1 MSEVNLRTIVLA
13 YDGSEG
19 AENAV
24 AFTRSLAAK
33 YDAHILVVVAFPHEL
48 HLGAT
53 VSSDVDARNIHES
66 VTLAER
72 LVSELTRDGLSA
84 ESDVLEGPPADAI
97 LNAAQAHKADL
108 IVMGSRGFGQ
118 FTGLLLGSVSDR
130 VVHYSTV
137 PVLVAR

>member
-1 MSEVNLRTIVLA
+1 MARI
-13 YDGSEG
+13 GSP
-19 AENAV
+19 V
-24 AFTRSLAAK
+24 
-33 YDAHILVVVAFPHEL
+33 P
-48 HLGAT
+48 
-53 VSSDVDARNIHES
+53 SDDDVRDIHDS

-72 LVSELTRDGLSA
+72 LVAELTRDGLSA
-84 ESDVLEGPPADAI
+84 ETDVLEGPAADAI
-97 LNAAQAHKADL
+97 INAADARKADL

>member
-1 MSEVNLRTIVLA
+1 MSEVDLHTIVLA

-19 AENAV
+19 AEKAV
-24 AFTRSLAAK
+24 ALTRSLATK
-33 YDAHILVVVAFPHEL
+33 FGAHVVVVVSFPRVTHI
-48 HLGAT
+48 G
-53 VSSDVDARNIHES
+53 SPIPSDGDVRDIHDS
-66 VTLAER
+66 VTLAES
-72 LVSELTRDGLSA
+72 LVAELTRAGLSA
-84 ESDVLEGPPADAI
+84 ETDVLEGPPADAI
-97 LNAAQAHKADL
+97 INAATARKADL

>member
-1 MSEVNLRTIVLA
+1 MSEVDLRTIVLA

-19 AENAV
+19 AERAV
-24 AFTRSLAAK
+24 ALTRSLAAK
-33 YDAHILVVVAFPHEL
+33 YDAQVVVVVAFHR
-48 HLGAT
+48 
-53 VSSDVDARNIHES
+53 VSHFGGPNPSEDDARDIHDS
-66 VTLAER
+66 VAVAER
-72 LVSELTRDGLSA
+72 LVAELTRDGLSA
-84 ESDVLEGPPADAI
+84 ESDVLEGPPAEAI
-97 LNAAQAHKADL
+97 INAADARKADL

>member
-1 MSEVNLRTIVLA
+1 VSEIDLRTIVLA

-19 AENAV
+19 AEKAV
-24 AFTRSLAAK
+24 ALTRSLAAK
-33 YDAHILVVVAFPHEL
+33 YRAHVVVVVAFH
-48 HLGAT
+48 H
-53 VSSDVDARNIHES
+53 VSHMGSAIPTSNDIRDIHDS
-66 VTLAER
+66 VTLAEA
-72 LVSELTRDGLSA
+72 LVAELTREGLSA

-97 LNAAQAHKADL
+97 INVATTREADL